1 MCNSPFAFN
10 LLVLIHQFF
19 SMKKILLLLTICF
32 ATVSSINAQGQTKDE
47 LQKKESDLKR
57 EITELTNQLT
67 KYQVDRKSS
76 VKAAAA
82 VQRKIAAREEL
93 MNNISRQVKAIDETI
108 YQNELEI
115 YRMKKELDT
124 LKTKYAQSIVFAYK
138 NRSSYQALNFLF
150 SATSF
155 NDGLKRMT
163 YLKSYRKLRET
174 QVDNIV
180 KTQNLLQQKMGSL
193 TANKKEQ
200 TVVLQNQKGEI
211 QNLEKDKK
219 EKEQVVRD
227 LKSQEKEI
235 TAQLRKKEKQRQDM
249 KNTIAAII
257 RRETIEAEKR
267 EKLAKQKALDDE
279 KKRLA
284 QEKAANK
291 PDNIAKNDG
300 GKTAPKPKPVITS
313 ATTGL
318 AGSNGETR
326 VYTTLEGS
334 REGFEESIKFE
345 RRNLPWPVSI
355 GTVVIPFGS
364 YSSVGKIIG
373 VNDGIDIALPVGT
386 AVKAV
391 ADGKVSY
398 VGDVGGEQVVIVKH
412 GKYFTSYSHL
422 SSVSVSREQMVKA
435 GTVLGS
441 SGTDDD
447 GQGMMQF
454 MVTNDKGTPL
464 NPKSWLKAR

>member
-1 MCNSPFAFN
+1 
-10 LLVLIHQFF
+10 
-19 SMKKILLLLTICF
+19 MKKTLLLLIVCLSTF
-32 ATVSSINAQGQTKDE
+32 VFVGAQPQTKDE
-47 LQKKESDLKR
+47 LQKKESDLKK
-57 EITELTNQLT
+57 EIADLTNQLT
-67 KYQVDRKSS
+67 NYQGRRKIS
-76 VKAAAA
+76 VKEAAA

-93 MNNISRQVKAIDETI
+93 VNNISRQVKAIDETI

-138 NRSSYQALNFLF
+138 NRSSYQYLNFLF

-155 NDGLKRMT
+155 NDALKRMT

-193 TANKKEQ
+193 AANKKEQ
-200 TVVLQNQKGEI
+200 TVALQNQQG
-211 QNLEKDKK
+211 QLQDLEKDKK
-219 EKEQVVRD
+219 EKDQVVRE

-235 TAQLRKKEKQRQDM
+235 TAQLRKKEKQRQEM
-249 KNTIAAII
+249 RNTIATII
-257 RRETIEAEKR
+257 RRETAEADRR
-267 EKLAKQKALDDE
+267 EKLARQKAIDDE

-284 QEKAANK
+284 AEKAANK
-291 PDNIAKNDG
+291 PNEISAKNNDA
-300 GKTAPKPKPVITS
+300 GKPASNKPKPPIS
-313 ATTGL
+313 EATTGL
-318 AGSNGETR
+318 AGSNTTR
-326 VYTTLEGS
+326 EYSKLEGS
-334 REGFEESIKFE
+334 AEGVEMSINFE

-355 GTVVIPFGS
+355 GTIIMPFGH
-364 YSSVGKIIG
+364 SVVPNTKI
-373 VNDGIDIALPVGT
+373 VTDNDGIDIGLPEGS

-422 SSVSVSREQMVKA
+422 SSITVSRDQMVKS
-435 GTVLGS
+435 GTTLGK

-447 GQGMMQF
+447 GQGMVHF

-464 NPKSWLKAR
+464 NPKNWLRAR